1 MTLKSRLIDS
11 YGIAKEYSEVID
23 KIIEEIHWERRFEAS
38 SWYRDNY
45 FIILKGDPRIRDV
58 IEEIAKGAKAYT
70 STLNLSKIYYKAEE
84 KLGRQTAITWFNR
97 LAYSKDLNIV
107 SVDLELT
114 LETRKI
120 KARHRKP
127 LSIVDAILIALAK
140 KEKVTLLTIDNRLEV
155 IKEIETNI

>member
-1 MTLKSRLIDS
+1 MLKSRLIDS
-11 YGIAKEYSEVID
+11 YGIGKEYSEVINE
-23 KIIEEIHWERRFEAS
+23 IIEEIHWDRRFEAS

-70 STLNLSKIYYKAEE
+70 STLNLSEIYYKAEE

-97 LAYSKDLNIV
+97 LAYFKDLNIV

-127 LSIVDAILIALAK
+127 LSIVDAIPIALAK
-140 KEKVTLLTIDNRLEV
+140 KEKVTLLTIDNRLKV

>member
-1 MTLKSRLIDS
+1 MLKSRLIDS
-11 YGIAKEYSEVID
+11 YGIGKEYSEVINE
-23 KIIEEIHWERRFEAS
+23 IIEEIHWDRRFEAS

-70 STLNLSKIYYKAEE
+70 STLNLSEIYYKAEE

-97 LAYSKDLNIV
+97 LAYFKDLNIV
-107 SVDLELT
+107 SVDLELI

-120 KARHRKP
+120 KARHRKL